1 MRSDDE
7 QAVPPDQGEPT
18 GGRARRRLEEEMASR
33 FGVTPDP
40 DESGRPADEDQGAG
54 DEVAPSTEPDDS
66 DP

>member
-1 MRSDDE
+1 MRSNDE

-40 DESGRPADEDQGAG
+40 DASGRPTDEDPGAG
-54 DEVAPSTEPDDS
+54 DEPARPAEPDES
-66 DP
+66 DR